1 MKKVLIA
8 ASLVAT
14 CFAPQAFAQAKNFEG
29 FSVGLNAHLVSP
41 TTEASLLGSSING
54 FGQQSAV
61 GSIQGAYSFVASD
74 AVVLSLGAT
83 YNLTDIDAG
92 NATEGA
98 ATESLKIQNSGSIYF
113 EPGFLASEKTLAYFK
128 IAYEKCTVKKTDT
141 GVSMTKDVTGN
152 SFGFGIRT
160 LLSKNL
166 FLQAEA
172 KRVQF
177 DSARFEGEDVDF
189 KTSATVG
196 TIGIGYK
203 F

>member
-1 MKKVLIA
+1 MKKFLILTSLA
-8 ASLVAT
+8 AS

-29 FSVGLNAHLVSP
+29 FSVALNAHVIAP
-41 TTEASLLGSSING
+41 TTEASLLGATING

-61 GSIQGAYSFVASD
+61 GSIQGAYSFIASD
-74 AVVLSLGAT
+74 SVVLALGAS
-83 YNLTDIDAG
+83 YNLTDFDAG
-92 NATEGA
+92 TVRDATSS
-98 ATESLKIQNSGSIYF
+98 ATLKIQNSGSIYF
-113 EPGFLASEKTLAYFK
+113 EPGFLTSERTLAYLK
-128 IAYEKCTVKKTDT
+128 ISYEKGTVKEEANGT
-141 GVSMTKDVTGN
+141 SLTKDVTGN

-177 DSARFEGEDVDF
+177 DSARFEGDIVDF